1 MGVNIVIDNR
11 EHVMLEH
18 IRAML
23 PGIPV
28 QVAPLDV
35 GDVRIEIHGPP
46 DSPPAAIFLFERKS
60 MQDLAASIKDGRY
73 HEQKTRMLSLTSP
86 HRITYLIEG
95 GNGAHGNKHGPSQSS
110 FEGVV
115 YNTMYRDGM
124 HVVITKDT
132 VATSQWIANAFQKFY
147 KNPDKYTEQASA
159 ASAAN
164 GAHGGIECIKARRQ
178 DNITPGVAYRMML
191 SQIPGIS
198 KKISDEIASVYSN
211 MPALIK
217 ALQGNEA
224 IKVPMVGKKKLDA
237 LRKFL
242 ATSVGSPDIKES
254 SE

>member
-73 HEQKTRMLSLTSP
+73 HEQKTRMLSLTIP

-224 IKVPMVGKKKLDA
+224 VKVPMVGKKKLDA